1 MAEAM
6 ERLSLMVV
14 SDGRIHVGMELDH
27 VMELIRDVS
36 VTPLPCVPEYYEGIC
51 NWKGK
56 LVPVV
61 SLQRAGELPAAE
73 GPGSG
78 VVIIVRSGD
87 LECGFLIG
95 NEPGIVYVNPEDRIE
110 GEVPEK
116 LGGLLAVG
124 KVYTEGQR
132 IIPVLDIPETL
143 EHLVVYR

>member
-1 MAEAM
+1 MAETM

-36 VTPLPCVPEYYEGIC
+36 ITPLPCVPDYYEGIC
-51 NWKGK
+51 NWKGR
-56 LVPVV
+56 LIPVV
-61 SLQRAGELPAAE
+61 SLQRVGELPVVE

-78 VVIIVRSGD
+78 VVIILRSGE

-95 NEPGIVYVNPEDRIE
+95 NEPGIVYVNPEDRMD

-116 LGGLLAVG
+116 LGGVLKVSRAYAVG
-124 KVYTEGQR
+124 PR

>member
-6 ERLSLMVV
+6 ERLPLMVV
-14 SDGRIHVGMELDH
+14 SGGNIHVGMELEY
-27 VMELIRDVS
+27 VMELIRNVS
-36 VTPLPCVPEYYEGIC
+36 IHPLPCVPEYYLGIC

-61 SLQRAGELPAAE
+61 SLQRVGELPVVE

-78 VVIIVRSGD
+78 VVIIVRSGE

-95 NEPGIVYVNPEDRIE
+95 NEPGIIDVNPEDRMN
-110 GEVPEK
+110 GEIPER
-116 LGGLLAVG
+116 LGGLL
-124 KVYTEGQR
+124 KVCRAYTDGQR
-132 IIPVLDIPETL
+132 IIPVLDIPDIL

>member
-14 SDGRIHVGMELDH
+14 SDGRIHVGLELDH

-36 VTPLPCVPEYYEGIC
+36 ITHLPCVPEYYEGIC

-56 LVPVV
+56 LIPVV
-61 SLQRAGELPAAE
+61 SLQRVGELPAAE

-78 VVIIVRSGD
+78 VVIIVRSGE
-87 LECGFLIG
+87 LECGLMIG
-95 NEPGIVYVNPEDRIE
+95 NEPGIVYVNPEDRMD
-110 GEVPEK
+110 GEFPEK

-124 KVYTEGQR
+124 KVYAEGQR